1 MNSFEFNQFNNYL
14 YDKIIDQFFIFEY
27 KKKLLKKK
35 EFFLYDLQY
44 NLLLKA
50 IINNKNEIEI
60 MKNNSMVICIVK
72 KININYENL
81 PNNISKLKTYA
92 IMIQNYNSIGYINYY
107 KNKNENQNEIRMV
120 IPYNYY
126 NSINKNLS
134 IRYSDNDKYD
144 YFLNHEQI
152 NDTTISKTFFSYPIK
167 YDKKN
172 IPNINYIFLKK
183 YFKSKKNN
191 KLETIDNNIILEFL
205 KKDKNK
211 TFSVYVNSELS
222 IIQIFAYLITI
233 LLQN

>member
-1 MNSFEFNQFNNYL
+1 
-14 YDKIIDQFFIFEY
+14 
-27 KKKLLKKK
+27 
-35 EFFLYDLQY
+35 
-44 NLLLKA
+44 
-50 IINNKNEIEI
+50 

-107 KNKNENQNEIRMV
+107 KNKNKNQNEIRMV

-152 NDTTISKTFFSYPIK
+152 NDTTISKTFSYLL
-167 YDKKN
+167 N
-172 IPNINYIFLKK
+172 MTKK
-183 YFKSKKNN
+183 Y
-191 KLETIDNNIILEFL
+191 T
-205 KKDKNK
+205 
-211 TFSVYVNSELS
+211 
-222 IIQIFAYLITI
+222 
-233 LLQN
+233 